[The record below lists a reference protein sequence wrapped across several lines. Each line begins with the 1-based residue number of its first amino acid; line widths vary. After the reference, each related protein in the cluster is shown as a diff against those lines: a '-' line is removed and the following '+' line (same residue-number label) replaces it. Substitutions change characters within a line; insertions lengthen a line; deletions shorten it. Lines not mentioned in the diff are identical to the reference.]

1 MGREADAVR
10 TGCIT
15 GGAECVTCFEHEG
28 GTVGMTC
35 ESGPGL
41 HSPRRV
47 ESLARASPHLQFD
60 TQLRVSPSSLN
71 DQVADWLIKH
81 EHLFSHMKHGKW
93 SGGALTDDGEDGLD
107 DVGLDFEPSMFGHPK
122 DEEMA
127 FVGVI
132 LD

>member
-93 SGGALTDDGEDGLD
+93 SGEHSLMMGRMDSTTSGLISSQACSD
-107 DVGLDFEPSMFGHPK
+107 IRRTKKWRLWG
-122 DEEMA
+122 
-127 FVGVI
+127 
-132 LD
+132 